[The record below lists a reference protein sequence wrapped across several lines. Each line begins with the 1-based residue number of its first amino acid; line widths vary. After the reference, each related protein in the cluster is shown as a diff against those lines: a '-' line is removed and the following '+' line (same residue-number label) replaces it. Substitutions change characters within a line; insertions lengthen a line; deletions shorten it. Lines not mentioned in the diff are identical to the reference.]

1 MAHVENLNKNGS
13 SIVYAG
19 FTPTLI
25 CSGAISDTKTVTF
38 PTGFSAASEE
48 NLAFKVVFANG
59 HNALN
64 PYDNMTL
71 NGVAV
76 VTNQQGT
83 LAPIPI
89 HEITESGNTVYKVLG
104 ANVALDLYYT
114 SDYDGNGTAAYV
126 VAGNPLVLSSTDYA
140 IYADGFNAE
149 WQLLFKN
156 SSDNSIVID
165 KKYKYIFMSTNYS
178 NNYYNSVFMKISDL
192 SVGEG
197 IESYADNIVYSSLQY
212 NGLDSNG
219 NYSFTRTS
227 SRAIT
232 LYAK

>member
-1 MAHVENLNKNGS
+1 MSHINNYDKNGAQG
-13 SIVYAG
+13 VFAG

-48 NLAFKVVFANG
+48 NLAFKVVFVNG

-104 ANVALDLYYT
+104 ANVALDFYYT

-126 VAGNPLVLSSTDYA
+126 VVGNPVVLSSSDYT
-140 IYADGFNAE
+140 IYADGHYIKRWEDATS
-149 WQLLFKN
+149 N
-156 SSDNSIVID
+156 SFTLYCEEIDGVLEFRGTAPVGTATVYYPKTYSSIPVQKGD
-165 KKYKYIFMSTNYS
+165 SVYCYQSGGTFANTVFYGRYYKYREI
-178 NNYYNSVFMKISDL
+178 
-192 SVGEG
+192 
-197 IESYADNIVYSSLQY
+197 
-212 NGLDSNG
+212 
-219 NYSFTRTS
+219 
-227 SRAIT
+227 
-232 LYAK
+232 